1 MNRSETIMI
10 FQKPELYFFP
20 HYKNIVFPPYER
32 REKTPL
38 YYLYRCMNLL
48 KLPCSSFFW
57 GKWKS
62 RIKSVNKVIIFDYGY
77 QNCMEKYIK
86 KANPMCEVY
95 LFCWNKI
102 DKYHNNNSKFT
113 VKSNIYSTD
122 RGDCDKYNLK
132 YNHIFYPTEL
142 HKDWSPTL
150 ANNLYF
156 IGADK
161 GRAKKL
167 YMLNLLFTGCGLNS
181 NIRIVSNNAGQAYR
195 DLFKDMLI
203 SKPISYTDYI
213 NEINKNGILLDINQE
228 GQKAITMRVLESVVF
243 SKKLITT
250 NAEVKNFSFYNQN
263 NILVIDSEKLPSPTD
278 ICEFISKPFI
288 PYTDEQLYDI
298 SFEHWIE
305 GFREKA
311 PAKF

>member
-1 MNRSETIMI
+1 MNSKDTLLI
-10 FQKPELYFFP
+10 FQNPKLYFFP
-20 HYKNIVFPPYER
+20 HYQEMVYAPYDR
-32 REKTPL
+32 RERTPL
-38 YYLYRCMNLL
+38 YYLYRVMNLL

-57 GKWKS
+57 GKWKNQ
-62 RIKSVNKVIIFDYGY
+62 IKSVNKVIIFDYGY

-86 KANPMCEVY
+86 KVNPSCKVF

-102 DKYHNNNSKFT
+102 DKYHNNNTKFT
-113 VKSNIYSTD
+113 DKSYIYSTD
-122 RGDCDKYNLK
+122 KGDCDKYNIK

-142 HKDWSPTL
+142 HEPWNPDTAEK
-150 ANNLYF
+150 LYF

-161 GRAKKL
+161 GRAEKL
-167 YMLNLLFTGCGLNS
+167 LSLHRLFTESGLKSSLQVFS
-181 NIRIVSNNAGQAYR
+181 NEKDSAYR
-195 DLFKDMLI
+195 NKYHEILTD
-203 SKPISYTDYI
+203 KPINYTEYI
-213 NEINKNGILLDINQE
+213 NNVRKSGILLDISQR
-228 GQKAITMRVLESVVF
+228 GQRAITMRVLESVVF

-250 NAEVKNFSFYNQN
+250 NAEVKNFSFYNEN